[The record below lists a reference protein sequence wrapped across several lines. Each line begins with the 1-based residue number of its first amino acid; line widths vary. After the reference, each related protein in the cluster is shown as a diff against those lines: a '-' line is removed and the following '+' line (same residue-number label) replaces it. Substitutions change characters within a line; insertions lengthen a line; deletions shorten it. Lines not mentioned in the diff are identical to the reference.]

1 MIYSDTYIGE
11 FAKAHQSA
19 KAHHPTIGENKGNQ
33 DKIPRLLN
41 EETQKNNA
49 DKLSWLKSTK
59 YRRYGNFSIF
69 ACFEVIFRERE
80 ISSKTPNSLGKT
92 LV

>member
-1 MIYSDTYIGE
+1 MNNQISIGE
-11 FAKAHQSA
+11 FARAHQSP
-19 KAHHPTIGENKGNQ
+19 KAHHPSIGENKGNQ

-41 EETQKNNA
+41 GETQKNNA
-49 DKLSWLKSTK
+49 DKISWLKSTK